1 MTFRDFHKDLQP
13 TVLFLPTVL
22 SFAVSARR
30 DPFPGQTVAE
40 SHHTPIC
47 RAEKRTLPPGKKHRK
62 VTLARMKARLERK
75 ALTGSTNT
83 RAHQL
88 RQPVIDA
95 DGALILNGTSIVT
108 APQSGRKNSATGD
121 CHPGT
126 LDRHNGV
133 YVLKIPRHHVRNA
146 TPREEGDKE
155 QTQHVASPQPK
166 SGSPTAWL
174 QNSANRIPRG
184 GGLGPQLGSGTFET
198 QGSQNSCRGAK
209 AAVPL
214 SKAGLHSSLKSFNDS
229 MKRGHVDAGEF
240 LERAFVPAH
249 PNSHFGARIPTEYES
264 FQGSM
269 DRWAAGPGGGVEG
282 MRGHASGSWRD
293 VHKPESRPF
302 PAPQRPKINDS
313 LAVLPQS
320 ITKAEVS
327 NQLLACGAQ
336 RRRPLTARDRL
347 PVPTGNTPRRR
358 TPLRPQTAR
367 DRISSKDDPPEGGE
381 QGEKRIQTSRGGG
394 SKEPSDWKH
403 SLSARSSTYSRRA
416 LQVMNQAQAER
427 LGAGNIDIRGEK
439 AVMAERDSRSKAAR
453 WEKNENEGAT
463 FQEEKDQNSRNA
475 ASSPSL
481 GPRPSND
488 SPCERLSE
496 RQTRPHTARPK
507 ISLDVATAIAAKEA
521 DDTLDVA
528 TEKAAAKHR
537 FLTEIDDDIAAFRM
551 KGRRP
556 VTASTAERI
565 KNNMHA
571 AMEVRSRQVRKT
583 FRLMD
588 QDHDG
593 VINASDM
600 AAGLEIINVPAT
612 SQEIQELLSAHRH
625 TGRGGERGMTY
636 EEYSRDF
643 KRLRFPSQNPFE
655 GNEPKI
661 PFWKPKEHYARKWDG
676 EYGKGPEGG
685 GERIRTKLKWR
696 FKIQPHA
703 DKGDHTARKPA
714 PPCGFVHEE
723 NWPMM
728 SKFIPLGNKI
738 ATRKPPLARGER
750 SQHRSAWA
758 ERFSRKAAIA
768 VQQHDLFLHKKRI
781 YEQAKES
788 EYLLEKPL
796 FAAPEGERE

>member
-1 MTFRDFHKDLQP
+1 
-13 TVLFLPTVL
+13 
-22 SFAVSARR
+22 
-30 DPFPGQTVAE
+30 
-40 SHHTPIC
+40 
-47 RAEKRTLPPGKKHRK
+47 
-62 VTLARMKARLERK
+62 
-75 ALTGSTNT
+75 
-83 RAHQL
+83 
-88 RQPVIDA
+88 
-95 DGALILNGTSIVT
+95 
-108 APQSGRKNSATGD
+108 
-121 CHPGT
+121 
-126 LDRHNGV
+126 
-133 YVLKIPRHHVRNA
+133 
-146 TPREEGDKE
+146 
-155 QTQHVASPQPK
+155 
-166 SGSPTAWL
+166 
-174 QNSANRIPRG
+174 
-184 GGLGPQLGSGTFET
+184 
-198 QGSQNSCRGAK
+198 
-209 AAVPL
+209 
-214 SKAGLHSSLKSFNDS
+214 
-229 MKRGHVDAGEF
+229 
-240 LERAFVPAH
+240 
-249 PNSHFGARIPTEYES
+249 
-264 FQGSM
+264 M
-269 DRWAAGPGGGVEG
+269 DRWAAGPGGGGEG
-282 MRGHASGSWRD
+282 KRGHATGSWRD

-302 PAPQRPKINDS
+302 PAPLRPKINDS

-367 DRISSKDDPPEGGE
+367 DRISSKDDRREGGE
-381 QGEKRIQTSRGGG
+381 QGEQQIQTLPGGG

-403 SLSARSSTYSRRA
+403 SVSARSSTCSRRA
-416 LQVMNQAQAER
+416 LQVMNQAQADR

-439 AVMAERDSRSKAAR
+439 AVMAERESRSKAAR
-453 WEKNENEGAT
+453 WERNENEGAT
-463 FQEEKDQNSRNA
+463 FQEEKGQNSRNA
-475 ASSPSL
+475 APSPSL
-481 GPRPSND
+481 EPTSSD
-488 SPCERLSE
+488 DTPCKRLSE

-521 DDTLDVA
+521 DDTLDGA

-551 KGRRP
+551 KARRP

-661 PFWKPKEHYARKWDG
+661 PFWKPKENYARKWDG

-703 DKGDHTARKPA
+703 DKGDHTARKPT
-714 PPCGFVHEE
+714 PPRGFVHEE

-738 ATRKPPLARGER
+738 ATQKPPLARGER

-758 ERFSRKAAIA
+758 ERFSRKSAIA

-796 FAAPEGERE
+796 FAAP